1 MTAAKKIK
9 MKFLLG
15 QNMKIGILWREIKIW
30 YRNLLVWRFFLV
42 VEKRTSKFLKPL
54 EKNPLILSKFRPNF
68 QNVITDD
75 CLYSLCLYLSSKPLS
90 CLPTVINNFALL
102 VNHCLSRSCL
112 DYKNTT
118 EDQLIYSQDT
128 DTPVKTQIVSGTG
141 IKSDGNR
148 STTSTSPDIIH
159 WASQFKFKSLFTKI
173 MTNTLANLK
182 ICDPEFY
189 PEGTRLRWL
198 GKHRQ
203 MLEAR
208 AWKFQMLHHLWR
220 CDWSTQ
226 CTV

>member
-54 EKNPLILSKFRPNF
+54 EKNPLILSKFRPKL

-75 CLYSLCLYLSSKPLS
+75 CLYAFCLCLSSKPLS
-90 CLPTVINNFALL
+90 CLPTIINNFALL
-102 VNHCLSRSCL
+102 VNHYLSRSCL
-112 DYKNTT
+112 DYKNTS
-118 EDQLIYSQDT
+118 EDQPIYSQDT
-128 DTPVKTQIVSGTG
+128 DTPVKTQIFSGTV

-159 WASQFKFKSLFTKI
+159 WVSQFKFKSLFTKI
-173 MTNTLANLK
+173 MSNTLANLK
-182 ICDPEFY
+182 ACVPEFH

-203 MLEAR
+203 TLEAR
-208 AWKFQMLHHLWR
+208 VWKFQMLHHL
-220 CDWSTQ
+220 
-226 CTV
+226 

>member
-1 MTAAKKIK
+1 MVQESTSLEI
-9 MKFLLG
+9 FLG
-15 QNMKIGILWREIKIW
+15 GGKENEQI
-30 YRNLLVWRFFLV
+30 
-42 VEKRTSKFLKPL
+42 LKPL
-54 EKNPLILSKFRPNF
+54 EKTPLILSKFRPKL

-128 DTPVKTQIVSGTG
+128 DTPVKTQIVSGTD

-148 STTSTSPDIIH
+148 SPDIIH

-173 MTNTLANLK
+173 MSNTLANLK

-220 CDWSTQ
+220 YDWSTQ